1 MGRRGGVGDS
11 PSDAG
16 AGGGPRGGPRYSG
29 IAVSVGHAAG
39 SLTCISAGQS
49 PASPSR
55 RSQAGGGGAFLSS
68 GPLYS
73 EAPSTVIYMM
83 PGHPSPRSEL

>member
-1 MGRRGGVGDS
+1 MGRRGGVGDG

-16 AGGGPRGGPRYSG
+16 ARGGPRSGPHYPG

-39 SLTCISAGQS
+39 SLTCISAGQP

-55 RSQAGGGGAFLSS
+55 CSQADGGAFLSS
-68 GPLYS
+68 GPLYR
-73 EAPSTVIYMM
+73 EAPSTVINMT
-83 PGHPSPRSEL
+83 PGHPSPCSGL